1 MSLGSGEP
9 SEGAHQRWDAMVFT
23 SHTEAEESARRYC
36 VMTGFE
42 SQGVLLSVCEDR
54 AVKVVSLWGPMI
66 DLDPDTLTMFPDKP
80 LSFRVA
86 MCSMVRF
93 ALEQMSKEKS

>member
-23 SHTEAEESARRYC
+23 SHTEAEEFARRYC